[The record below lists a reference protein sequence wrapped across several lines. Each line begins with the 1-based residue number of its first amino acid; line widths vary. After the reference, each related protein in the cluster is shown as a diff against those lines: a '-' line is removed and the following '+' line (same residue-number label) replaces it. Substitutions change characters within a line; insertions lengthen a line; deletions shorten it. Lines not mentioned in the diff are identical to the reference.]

1 MGEGDYDHLRLS
13 ANTPPAPTATVT
25 CLVIDIGTQ
34 IQGLLL
40 FLVVVSGARVAE
52 EGRSRGEDVT
62 ENKGS
67 GGQVRARA
75 EGGVGC

>member
-1 MGEGDYDHLRLS
+1 MGEGDYDRLRLS

-25 CLVIDIGTQ
+25 CLVIAE
-34 IQGLLL
+34 LKYRRRCC